1 MTNKIITLIF
11 AVLNNTT
18 NNLVMFKGVRRT
30 KETRESKEFM
40 SLEEAISFLEGFCGT
55 EEKKENEVSLKDKW
69 GMVIHVDQFVNVKYF
84 Q

>member
-11 AVLNNTT
+11 AILNNTT

-55 EEKKENEVSLKDKW
+55 EERKENEVSLN
-69 GMVIHVDQFVNVKYF
+69 IY
-84 Q
+84 